1 LLLEVF
7 EDGGSEFFYEL
18 VELSLK
24 VLSEDAKFLKLR
36 FFARNEGEEEGT
48 KRSATSSVSGL
59 AGG

>member
-1 LLLEVF
+1 MLLEVF
-7 EDGGSEFFYEL
+7 EDGGSEFFNEF
-18 VELSLK
+18 VEFALK
-24 VLSEDAKFLKLR
+24 GFTEYAKFLKLR